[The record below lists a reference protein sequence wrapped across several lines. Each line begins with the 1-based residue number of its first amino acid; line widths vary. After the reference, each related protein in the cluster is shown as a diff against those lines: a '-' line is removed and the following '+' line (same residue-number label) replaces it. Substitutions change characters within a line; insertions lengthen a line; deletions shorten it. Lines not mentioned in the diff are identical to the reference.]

1 MKLLRFFVV
10 AAVLAYA
17 GWLAWPWIAPLLG
30 MAPPAGGEAMRSSAE
45 AGAPL
50 FGVVPP
56 WALLAAAVGLY
67 VVAALMLGSGNSK
80 AAVAYFLGFIADA
93 ALRLAIDGR
102 APAEIFTAPE
112 TTAASA
118 ARGVGSARRCAHCAA
133 ASARPWRCRRWRT
146 RPGAGTSSPD
156 SPRSAARCWRGA
168 SRRGGGHSETRSATA
183 TATATASESLL
194 LFSHTV

>member
-118 ARGVGSARRCAHCAA
+118 AGETAGLPLDPLWLALGGLLLL
-133 ASARPWRCRRWRT
+133 
-146 RPGAGTSSPD
+146 GALVIV
-156 SPRSAARCWRGA
+156 A
-168 SRRGGGHSETRSATA
+168 SRRIRRKRLPGQFAY
-183 TATATASESLL
+183 
-194 LFSHTV
+194 